1 MNINYKV
8 EDEFFKVTFC
18 PDNQGLNLKKKK
30 GNLVKQFYLKNLNQF
45 YSKTFLQIKRLV
57 FG

>member
-30 GNLVKQFYLKNLNQF
+30 LFIYANFKRFE
-45 YSKTFLQIKRLV
+45 KT
-57 FG
+57 